1 MARFPWQ
8 VYPGLPSPTPVVYVE
23 IANASRRTVVTGLF
37 DTGAVTSSLRKV
49 EQARLGISDERCIP
63 MAFNSA
69 SGVVAWQRFTV
80 VSAWLD
86 GHHFKLPTGLSADL
100 PINLIGRVGLMDL
113 WRITHDP
120 ATFTTD
126 LAWTGPQ
133 APSGSRPWAV
143 AWENYWSDLLALG
156 YDWPNWNANGRPRLS
171 PQPRRPDPLPRL
183 IR

>member
-23 IANASRRTVVTGLF
+23 IANASRRTVVTGVF

-86 GHHFKLPTGLSADL
+86 GRTPFQATNGLVGRSADQ
-100 PINLIGRVGLMDL
+100 PDRSGRAHG
-113 WRITHDP
+113 P
-120 ATFTTD
+120 
-126 LAWTGPQ
+126 LANHT
-133 APSGSRPWAV
+133 
-143 AWENYWSDLLALG
+143 
-156 YDWPNWNANGRPRLS
+156 
-171 PQPRRPDPLPRL
+171 
-183 IR
+183 